1 MVGKKTA
8 AALVLAAGALVL
20 GAGAAAAATAIE
32 YGAGTDVKEQSV
44 RPDSGTLTLGVN
56 PDGTRVTSIEF

>member
-20 GAGAAAAATAIE
+20 GAGAATAATAIE
-32 YGAGTDVKEQSV
+32 YGADVKEQSV